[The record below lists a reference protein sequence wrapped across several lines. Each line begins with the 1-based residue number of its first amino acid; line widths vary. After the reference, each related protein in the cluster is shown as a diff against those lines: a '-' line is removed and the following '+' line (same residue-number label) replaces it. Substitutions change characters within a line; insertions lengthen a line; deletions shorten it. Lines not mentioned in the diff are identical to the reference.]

1 MLKRHK
7 ISVEGE
13 PGNEATHSSSE
24 VEIFIWFMV
33 QVLEKDGLKCVLM
46 ECGELTQNA
55 WELTCLDSAY
65 TREVAPAC
73 LVCPY
78 WYSAHARVTFAHA

>member
-7 ISVEGE
+7 ISVEGK
-13 PGNEATHSSSE
+13 PGNEATHGSSE
-24 VEIFIWFMV
+24 T
-33 QVLEKDGLKCVLM
+33 QVIAGERERRAYCVR
-46 ECGELTQNA
+46 LTQNVC
-55 WELTCLDSAY
+55 ELTCLDSAY